1 MKAAVIHQ
9 YGDSSQLE
17 VSDIAV
23 PAIKADEVLVENMA
37 TSINPIDY
45 KARQGLLQG
54 MFQWQFPVVLG
65 WDIAGRIIAV
75 GDDVHDFHVGDAIF
89 SRPDIDPIG
98 KNGTYAEY
106 TAVKADKLA
115 RKPDNISFE
124 AAAAVPLAGL
134 TALQILRQL
143 QVKAG
148 QKVLIQAGAGG
159 VGIYAIQLAKKL
171 GAYVATTASQS
182 NRDFVTS
189 LGADRV
195 IDYHQETIA
204 EVLSD
209 YDAVFDMV
217 GDIDNGIAILKPG
230 GHFVTISATLT
241 EAQKQTANKTVSE
254 GWLETNGQDLAIL
267 ADAITDGTLEI
278 VVDSVYPLTTDGIR
292 AAHERS
298 ETHHARG
305 KIVVKVKVT
314 ELEGE

>member
-45 KARQGLLQG
+45 KSRQGLLQG

-89 SRPDIDPIG
+89 ARPDIDPIG

-134 TALQILRQL
+134 TALQMLRQL

>member
-89 SRPDIDPIG
+89 ARPDIDPIG

>member
-23 PAIKADEVLVENMA
+23 PAIKADEVLVKNMA

-89 SRPDIDPIG
+89 ARPDIDPIG

-134 TALQILRQL
+134 TALQMLRQL

>member
-1 MKAAVIHQ
+1 M
-9 YGDSSQLE
+9 
-17 VSDIAV
+17 
-23 PAIKADEVLVENMA
+23 
-37 TSINPIDY
+37 
-45 KARQGLLQG
+45 
-54 MFQWQFPVVLG
+54 
-65 WDIAGRIIAV
+65 
-75 GDDVHDFHVGDAIF
+75 
-89 SRPDIDPIG
+89 
-98 KNGTYAEY
+98 
-106 TAVKADKLA
+106 
-115 RKPDNISFE
+115 
-124 AAAAVPLAGL
+124 
-134 TALQILRQL
+134 
-143 QVKAG
+143 
-148 QKVLIQAGAGG
+148 
-159 VGIYAIQLAKKL
+159 GIYAIQLAKNL
-171 GAYVATTASQS
+171 GAYVATTASHS